1 MRVWDPPSDELRERS
16 RALFGSGYQLPVLA
30 AIGRLV
36 ARGDAVFTYDDVRWE
51 ASIGYQDTR
60 LRVQRLVDGGL
71 LEVVDDEWRHY
82 FRAVDSPMWESF
94 ARLFAEW
101 ESEEVPA

>member
-30 AIGRLV
+30 AIGRLR
-36 ARGDAVFTYDDVRWE
+36 AQGDAVFTYDDLRWE
-51 ASIGYQDTR
+51 ACIGYQDTR
-60 LRVQRLVDGGL
+60 NRVARLVDAGL

-82 FRAVDSPMWESF
+82 FRAVDSPMWDSF

-101 ESEEVPA
+101 EDQGVDA